1 MILGRF
7 SVKILLFIAGVLF
20 GSILSC
26 EGVREEF
33 LDDPELVLVED
44 PEPDAEVLFFL

>member
-1 MILGRF
+1 MLGRF

-20 GSILSC
+20 GSIFSC
-26 EGVREEF
+26 EGVSEVF

-44 PEPDAEVLFFL
+44 PDPDADVLFFL